1 MQVQATIEDPTH
13 LRLIQPLDMT
23 VGSLVVVE
31 IVETVGNGT
40 FPDSSAALLDSAY
53 GADEP
58 DYSGSGTLIEN

>member
-23 VGSLVVVE
+23 VGSLVVLE
-31 IVETVGNGT
+31 IVDTVGNGT
-40 FPDSSAALLDSAY
+40 FPDSSAALLDAAY

-58 DYSGSGTLIEN
+58 DYSGSGTPIEN